1 MGKQKIIPILAMAIL
16 LVGIISTLYV
26 YAVQIN
32 KDTITVN
39 GQEYTY
45 DALLLLGGEKTIETV
60 DGEVAGVSLENL
72 VKSIGIDCTSCSKYT
87 IKAADGYQ
95 KTIEWDVLKTGV
107 LSKESRVYFPDTPKA
122 LWVRNVVEIEVN

>member
-60 DGEVAGVSLENL
+60 DGEVAGVSLENV
-72 VKSIGIDCTSCSKYT
+72 VKSIGISCTSCGKYT

-122 LWVRNVVEIEVN
+122 LWVGDVVEIEVN